1 MKQAL
6 TFTRWLAISA
16 LILML
21 IAIYGFGYEQLRSFT
36 FIAVV
41 IWIITEIA
49 LRNRASN
56 SETENNG

>member
-1 MKQAL
+1 VKQAL
-6 TFTRWLAISA
+6 TITRWLAIAA

-21 IAIYGFGYEQLRSFT
+21 IARYGFGYEQFRSFT

-41 IWIITEIA
+41 IWAITEIA
-49 LRNRASN
+49 LRNRVSK